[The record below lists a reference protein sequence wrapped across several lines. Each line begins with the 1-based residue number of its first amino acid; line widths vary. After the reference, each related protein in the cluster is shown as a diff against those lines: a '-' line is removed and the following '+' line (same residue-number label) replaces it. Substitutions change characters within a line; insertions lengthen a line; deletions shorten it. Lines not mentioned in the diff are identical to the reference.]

1 MAKPWKIDVPVL
13 LIFFAR
19 PDVFEKVFESVREA
33 RPSTLLLW
41 QDGPREGRPDDIE
54 NIEKCRK
61 IVENIDWEELK
72 SEAAAGY
79 DALTQQYPA
88 LKGENIKTYL
98 KDNGLELLN
107 SYISSADE
115 AMQENARKLGEI
127 IKILCPEL
135 TDEIDSVIV
144 G

>member
-1 MAKPWKIDVPVL
+1 MRKICVLLCIILCMGLLTGCDQVMQQAESIVGQIDVETV
-13 LIFFAR
+13 ITE
-19 PDVFEKVFESVREA
+19 V
-33 RPSTLLLW
+33 
-41 QDGPREGRPDDIE
+41 
-54 NIEKCRK
+54 
-61 IVENIDWEELK
+61 VENIDWEELK

-135 TDEIDSVIV
+135 TDEIDSVIA